1 MKDPQNNYQPLSRK
15 TMSNYNSGP
24 RIDFAMFKNNYAK
37 TDKHPKETGK
47 IEITRDFLKAMVE
60 VAKTGTMPVLKAAS
74 WDNVSKK
81 GMAYRSIRLEIV
93 DSDSQD
99 TRPHDE
105 KAASAS
111 VADDG
116 DDMPW

>member
-1 MKDPQNNYQPLSRK
+1 MNNYD
-15 TMSNYNSGP
+15 NGP

-81 GMAYRSIRLEIV
+81 GMAYRSIRLEIA

-99 TRPHDE
+99 TRSYGE
-105 KAASAS
+105 KAGAAEALS
-111 VADDG
+111 VNDG

>member
-1 MKDPQNNYQPLSRK
+1 MKDPQNNYQPLSKK

-60 VAKTGTMPVLKAAS
+60 VAKTGTMPVLKAAA
-74 WDNVSKK
+74 WENVSKK
-81 GMAYRSIRLEIV
+81 GMAYRSIRLEFIEPNSGNTHSDDNQQV
-93 DSDSQD
+93 EEAADS
-99 TRPHDE
+99 
-105 KAASAS
+105 
-111 VADDG
+111 G

>member
-1 MKDPQNNYQPLSRK
+1 
-15 TMSNYNSGP
+15 MSNYSSGP

-47 IEITRDFLKAMVE
+47 IEMTREFLKAMVE
-60 VAKTGTMPVLKAAS
+60 VAKTGVMPELKLAS

-81 GMAYRSIRLEIV
+81 GLAYRSIRMEIV
-93 DSDSQD
+93 DPNSQN
-99 TRPHDE
+99 TGSRE
-105 KAASAS
+105 EETATS
-111 VADDG
+111 DDG